1 MSTFAKQ
8 EFIESGFD
16 VEELIPG
23 VLLVKNFITDQE
35 LSELLDIIKNTPE
48 EDWLIEYTTNLK
60 RFCLEKFGRDDVE
73 NLVKEGKFEI
83 TQGWEDKNLSLKD
96 YEITALI
103 NTRLENILYKAKPD
117 SELASIKTLQRMQK
131 GVQLKAHTDQST
143 DPAIYY
149 AQILYLNDD
158 YEGGELFF
166 VNKNFKVKPKPRS
179 LLVFPGTEEFEHGV
193 NFVKDGPIRYV
204 MVSFLR
210 EKGFYEKNKY

>member
-1 MSTFAKQ
+1 METFSKK
-8 EFIESGFD
+8 EFIEEGFE

-23 VLLVKNFITDQE
+23 VLLVKNFITEKE
-35 LSELLDIIKNTPE
+35 LSELLDIINNTTE
-48 EDWLIEYTTNLK
+48 EDWRIEYTTNLK
-60 RFCLEKFGRDDVE
+60 RFCLEKFGREDVE

-96 YEITALI
+96 YKVTALI

-117 SELASIKTLQRMQK
+117 SELASMKTLQRMQQ
-131 GVQLKAHTDQST
+131 GVQLKSHTDQST

-158 YEGGELFF
+158 YKGGELFF

-193 NFVKDGPIRYV
+193 NFVEDGPIRYV

>member
-1 MSTFAKQ
+1 MSTFAKK
-8 EFIESGFD
+8 EFIENGFE
-16 VEELIPG
+16 VEELIPD
-23 VLLVKNFITDQE
+23 VLLVKDFITEKE
-35 LSELLDIIKNTPE
+35 LSDILEIIKNTPE
-48 EDWLIEYTTNLK
+48 EDWLIEYTTNLQ
-60 RFCLEKFGRDDVE
+60 RFCIEKFGRGDVE

-96 YEITALI
+96 YKITELI
-103 NTRLENILYKAKPD
+103 NTRLEDILYKAKPD

-131 GVQLKAHTDQST
+131 GVQLKPHTDQST

-166 VNKNFKVKPKPRS
+166 VNKDFKVKPKPRS
-179 LLVFPGTEEFEHGV
+179 LLVFPGTKEFEHGV
-193 NFVKDGPIRYV
+193 HFVKEGPIRYV

-210 EKGFYEKNKY
+210 AKGFYEKNKY

>member
-1 MSTFAKQ
+1 METFAKK
-8 EFIESGFD
+8 EFIEANFN

-23 VLLVKNFITDQE
+23 VLLVENFITEDE
-35 LSELLDIIKNTPE
+35 LNEILDIIKNTPE
-48 EDWLIEYTTNLK
+48 ENWFIEYTTNLK

-96 YEITALI
+96 YKITELI
-103 NTRLENILYKAKPD
+103 NTRLENILYKAKPG
-117 SELASIKTLQRMQK
+117 SELASMKTLQRMQK
-131 GVQLKAHTDQST
+131 GVQLKPHTDQST

-210 EKGFYEKNKY
+210 AKGFYESNKY

>member
-23 VLLVKNFITDQE
+23 VLLVKDFITEQE

-96 YEITALI
+96 YKITALI

-166 VNKNFKVKPKPRS
+166 VNKDFKVKPKPRS

-210 EKGFYEKNKY
+210 AKGFYENNKY

>member
-23 VLLVKNFITDQE
+23 VLLVKDFITEQE

-96 YEITALI
+96 YKITALI

>member
-1 MSTFAKQ
+1 MDTFAKQ
-8 EFIESGFD
+8 EFIENGFE

-23 VLLVKNFITDQE
+23 VLLVKNFISEEE
-35 LSELLDIIKNTPE
+35 LKELWDIINSTPE
-48 EDWLIEYTTNLK
+48 ENWFIEYTQNLK

-96 YEITALI
+96 YKITEKI
-103 NTRLENILYKAKPD
+103 NTRLENVLYKAKPD
-117 SELASIKTLQRMQK
+117 SELASIKTLQRMQQ
-131 GVQLKAHTDQST
+131 GVQLKPHTDQST

-166 VNKNFKVKPKPRS
+166 VNKDFKVKPKPRS
-179 LLVFPGTEEFEHGV
+179 LLVFPGTSDFEHGV
-193 NFVKDGPIRYV
+193 EFVKDGPIRYV

-210 EKGFYEKNKY
+210 AKGFYEKNKY